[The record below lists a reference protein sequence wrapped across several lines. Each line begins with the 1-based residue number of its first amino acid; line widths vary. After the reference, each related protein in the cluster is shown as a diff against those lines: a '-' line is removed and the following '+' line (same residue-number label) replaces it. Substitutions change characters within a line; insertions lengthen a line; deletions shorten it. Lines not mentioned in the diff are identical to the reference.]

1 MTYLPLWFIP
11 LFPLIGTIL
20 LGTIAVVSSGAK
32 KGPSEGLVGTL
43 AVLFPAL
50 SFAVVAILACTMP
63 EAGIR
68 ETLCNWIDIP
78 LFRAD
83 IGFLFDGLS
92 RIMLLFVTGI
102 GSLIALYSIGYMHGD
117 RGFAR
122 FFAYINLFLFSMVV
136 LVLADSLLLT
146 FLGWEGVGLCSY
158 LLIGFWNQ
166 DIKNCKAAN
175 KAFIVNRVGDIGFL
189 LGMLTLVTIGGSSLL
204 NYDGLAAFI
213 NMVIGAGEVV
223 ELVLPLS
230 LAGLLFFIGCTGKS
244 AQIPL
249 LTWFPDA
256 MAGPTPVSAL
266 IHAATMVTSG
276 VYLLARLSM
285 MFCLLEHVLLIIV
298 FVGMFT
304 ALWAAI
310 AGLLQNDIKKVL
322 AYSTISQLGYMFM
335 AAGVCAFDAS
345 IFHVFTHAFF
355 KAALF
360 LGAGAVIHSLAG
372 EQDMRRMGG
381 LINKTPVTACV
392 MIFAFLAIVGFPG
405 FAGFW
410 SKDLIL
416 ERIFVSGPILGPIVY
431 VVGLATA
438 VITAVYM
445 GRLII
450 MTFFGKYRGD
460 KETEEHIHEAP
471 AVMLFPMVILAF
483 GAIFSGYL
491 WADSIGLTF
500 FRDSM
505 ASVVGQAQA
514 LYLAANPAA
523 HVNPVIFAALGTLAA
538 LGGMYIAW
546 KVFSRARI
554 IGVKGA
560 STVPEGSAASWT
572 FLWDYIHCAFIAV
585 VNILAWFCDVVVE
598 KVLQAIQWTIAA
610 IVEILGDGASIL
622 QVRKVRLQ
630 LSFSVAGVALLVMLV
645 IFSGGLV

>member
-1 MTYLPLWFIP
+1 MIPLWLIP
-11 LFPLIGTIL
+11 LFPLVGVVVLTLIALASSESEKGPDEGL
-20 LGTIAVVSSGAK
+20 VGTIAVVFPLLAFVATAF
-32 KGPSEGLVGTL
+32 VGWN
-43 AVLFPAL
+43 
-50 SFAVVAILACTMP
+50 MP
-63 EAGIR
+63 VHGIH
-68 ETLCNWIDIP
+68 ETLGSWIHTP
-78 LFRAD
+78 LLSVNF
-83 IGFLFDGLS
+83 GFLFDGLS
-92 RIMLLFVTGI
+92 RTMLLFITGI
-102 GSLIALYSIGYMHGD
+102 ATLITMYSTGYMHKD
-117 RGFAR
+117 RGYAK
-122 FFAYINLFLFSMVV
+122 FFAYINLFVFSMVV
-136 LVLADSLLLT
+136 LVLSDSLVLT

-158 LLIGFWNQ
+158 LLIGFWNK
-166 DIKNCKAAN
+166 DLKNCPAAN

-249 LTWFPDA
+249 LTWLPDA